1 MSDIQEPIGLAK
13 ARMEEKLSEF
23 QLSLKRLAR
32 RRFELQYEIAK
43 LEENEEAT
51 RTAMAAIEVNL
62 K

>member
-1 MSDIQEPIGLAK
+1 MSDIQEPAGLAK

-32 RRFELQYEIAK
+32 RRFELQYEMDKIK
-43 LEENEEAT
+43 ENEEAT
-51 RTAMAAIEVNL
+51 RVAMAAIEANL